1 MSETSMTEYWL
12 IWSKM
17 EGIRIRTVQGWRRY
31 TKRRLRP
38 SGEWNAP
45 DILESEVEAAIK
57 KLPNNKATGYDELPV
72 ELLKTENQTL
82 TKVRANC
89 AIRFYRQ
96 ASGQQIG
103 WDQYLLQYQRYQ
115 AVVPLIVQ
123 NIAQLYSSAT
133 PARYYHHHHHHHH
146 EARYRGLL
154 RILLQ
159 CTQRRAD
166 EQFAEEQMGFRKKVG
181 TRDQIFNIRI
191 LMEKPE
197 NL

>member
-133 PARYYHHHHHHHH
+133 PARYY
-146 EARYRGLL
+146 RGLL

-166 EQFAEEQMGFRKKVG
+166 EQFAEEQMGFLKKVG